1 MQDADHTEVLAVYG
15 YLDSVAEDLWDHSM
29 IINII
34 SVLWKEVVSVP
45 FC

>member
-1 MQDADHTEVLAVYG
+1 MQDADHIEVITLYG

-29 IINII
+29 IINNI
-34 SVLWKEVVSVP
+34 SVPWKEVVSVP